1 MEAAKKYPNMMP
13 FVERLSREPVVVEY
27 SLAAFTLNKFVE
39 EIDRAD
45 KLVDA
50 INEDERKERL
60 KASVERCRETFA
72 MLLLEIPPDEMA
84 NLQKRTIADLVSNA
98 GASAPTLK
106 AVPPPPEEPAEQSI
120 QLPKAPPPPPPP
132 PPAPGAASAAKPL
145 PPKIPGLKLPPK
157 VAAVPAA
164 IPIPVPVPATE
175 PKTEEKP
182 PERVTEP
189 SINFAPAPTPE
200 SVPAATENIDAS
212 DAPTPAPSFP
222 PVPAP
227 IPAPAFSTPSPN
239 NPVSESTD
247 TAIPVPAPLPA
258 SAPPVAAPIAAAE
271 EISVS
276 LQVPEA
282 MVPVTAAA
290 IETPSTPA
298 TTVQSAAARELI
310 ELVGLLEK
318 AELPPKH
325 LRRLVLHNHLM
336 ALEQECQ
343 FKLQTGI
350 RRIWHKRKIELI
362 RFFDPTAQALSN
374 PVQNFFKKM
383 QAEYPSWIAPFDLSL
398 TWLNVMLRFWLS
410 DAVESGF
417 KASLAETGFMIC
429 LFGQDALPELE
440 TSNSIGIS
448 GLSTEQIKELTCRLI
463 RLQKYRNQVLNTLDG
478 TSLAV
483 ESITTD
489 IQICFELLHKMQTG
503 GANG

>member
-50 INEDERKERL
+50 IAEEERKERL

-84 NLQKRTIADLVSNA
+84 NLQKRTIADLVSAHA
-98 GASAPTLK
+98 GAHAPTLK
-106 AVPPPPEEPAEQSI
+106 AVPSPEDPAEESI
-120 QLPKAPPPPPPP
+120 QPAKAPPPPP
-132 PPAPGAASAAKPL
+132 PPAPGLASAAKPL
-145 PPKIPGLKLPPK
+145 PPKIPGLKAPPK
-157 VAAVPAA
+157 VAAVPALVA
-164 IPIPVPVPATE
+164 A
-175 PKTEEKP
+175 KAEEKLP
-182 PERVTEP
+182 DRLTEP

-200 SVPAATENIDAS
+200 PISATPETV
-212 DAPTPAPSFP
+212 DAPAMETADAPPPSPSLTPVPTPIPP
-222 PVPAP
+222 PVFVA
-227 IPAPAFSTPSPN
+227 PSPN
-239 NPVSESTD
+239 NPLSESTG
-247 TAIPVPAPLPA
+247 TAIPVPTPLPA
-258 SAPPVAAPIAAAE
+258 FTAAAAPVVAAE

-276 LQVPEA
+276 LQVPEEIIPA
-282 MVPVTAAA
+282 
-290 IETPSTPA
+290 PA
-298 TTVQSAAARELI
+298 TGAQSEAARDLI

-318 AELPPKH
+318 SALPPKH

-343 FKLQTGI
+343 HKLQTGI

-362 RFFDPTAQALSN
+362 RFFDPTAQALSL

-417 KASLAETGFMIC
+417 KVSLAETGFIIC
-429 LFGQDALPELE
+429 LFGQAELPELE

-448 GLSTEQIKELTCRLI
+448 GLSGEQIKELTCRLI

-503 GANG
+503 GAHG

>member
-1 MEAAKKYPNMMP
+1 MEAAKKFPNMTP
-13 FVERLSREPVVVEY
+13 FIERLSREPVVVEY

-50 INEDERKERL
+50 ITEDERKERL

-84 NLQKRTIADLVSNA
+84 QLQKRTIAELTAPA
-98 GASAPTLK
+98 GAPAPILK
-106 AVPPPPEEPAEQSI
+106 AA
-120 QLPKAPPPPPPP
+120 PPP
-132 PPAPGAASAAKPL
+132 PPAPGAVNAAKPL
-145 PPKIPGLKLPPK
+145 PPKIPDLKLPPK
-157 VAAVPAA
+157 AAAVP
-164 IPIPVPVPATE
+164 V
-175 PKTEEKP
+175 
-182 PERVTEP
+182 PERATEP

-200 SVPAATENIDAS
+200 PAAAPEKTNTEDAS
-212 DAPTPAPSFP
+212 DAPPPSP
-222 PVPAP
+222 SLTPVPTP
-227 IPAPAFSTPSPN
+227 IPAPAFVAPSPN
-239 NPVSESTD
+239 NPLSESTGS
-247 TAIPVPAPLPA
+247 AILVPSPLPEVTPPA
-258 SAPPVAAPIAAAE
+258 AVPVATE
-271 EISVS
+271 EVSIS

-282 MVPVTAAA
+282 TASTVTA
-290 IETPSTPA
+290 T
-298 TTVQSAAARELI
+298 QSDAARELI

-318 AELPPKH
+318 SALPPKH

-343 FKLQTGI
+343 FKMQTGI

-362 RFFDPTAQALSN
+362 RFFDPTTQALSSQ
-374 PVQNFFKKM
+374 VQAYFRKM
-383 QAEYPSWIAPFDLSL
+383 QAEYPSWIAPFDISL

-410 DAVESGF
+410 DAVETGF
-417 KASLAETGFMIC
+417 KVSLAETGFIVC
-429 LFGQDALPELE
+429 LFGQAPTPELE

-448 GLSTEQIKELTCRLI
+448 GLSVEQTKELTCRLI

-478 TSLAV
+478 TTLAA

>member
-13 FVERLSREPVVVEY
+13 FVERLSREPIVVEY
-27 SLAAFTLNKFVE
+27 SLAAFTINKFVE

-50 INEDERKERL
+50 ITEDERKERL

-84 NLQKRTIADLVSNA
+84 NLQKRTIADLVSHA
-98 GASAPTLK
+98 GASAPILK
-106 AVPPPPEEPAEQSI
+106 AV
-120 QLPKAPPPPPPP
+120 PP
-132 PPAPGAASAAKPL
+132 PPAPGAASVAKPL

-157 VAAVPAA
+157 AAAVPAPA
-164 IPIPVPVPATE
+164 PIPVPLPVPATE

-200 SVPAATENIDAS
+200 PVSAAPETAEAS
-212 DAPTPAPSFP
+212 DAPPPAPSFT

-227 IPAPAFSTPSPN
+227 IPAPAFAAPSPN
-239 NPVSESTD
+239 NPVSESTG

-258 SAPPVAAPIAAAE
+258 FAPPVAAPVAAAE

-282 MVPVTAAA
+282 MVPEPALA
-290 IETPSTPA
+290 IETPSMPA
-298 TTVQSAAARELI
+298 TTVQSVAARELI

-383 QAEYPSWIAPFDLSL
+383 QADYPSWIAPFELSL

-483 ESITTD
+483 ESITND